1 MAALLVSHAGAR
13 HRSPG
18 ARGLIGWVSVRI
30 LALLLV
36 LPLLAACAPAAP
48 SPPAAAS
55 APAGAAASPT
65 DPWAELVRAAEQEG
79 RLRLLIPP
87 GEARREALQHLQTS
101 YPGVQLELDSMH
113 IRDALSRVLAEREA
127 GIYLYDAMIGAIGA
141 DVFQQW
147 IPRGVLAPL
156 EPSLVLP
163 EVLDDG
169 KWRDGFGGGWVD
181 SGRQHVYGY
190 ASNASTSIT
199 VNRDLIP
206 ERELPNVISFDDL
219 LDPRWKGKIAWDDPR
234 QPGSGVSFAT
244 LIQDR
249 RGEEFLRRLFVE
261 QEIVPTADNRQLAE
275 WVIRGRYPIGFSVS
289 NVHVDAF
296 QREGLG
302 RNLVD
307 VKIRDA
313 GTAATGFGAVSLF
326 SQAPRP
332 RAAALFAN
340 WMLSREGQTKYTAL
354 SLENSRRLDVPP
366 VDPVRALEPGVHY
379 VNPQHEEFAPI
390 RTRTAQ
396 IAREVIR

>member
-1 MAALLVSHAGAR
+1 MAALLDAHAGAR
-13 HRSPG
+13 HRSRQT
-18 ARGLIGWVSVRI
+18 RGLVGGVSVH
-30 LALLLV
+30 LLVLLLV

-48 SPPAAAS
+48 SVPAAAS
-55 APAGAAASPT
+55 AATRATTSLA
-65 DPWAELVRAAEQEG
+65 DPWTELVRAADHEG

-87 GEARREALQHLQTS
+87 GEARREAMQHFQAS

-156 EPSLVLP
+156 EPSVVLP

-169 KWRDGFGGGWVD
+169 KWRDGFAGGWVD
-181 SGRQHVYGY
+181 SGRQHVYGF

-199 VNRDLIP
+199 VNRDVIP
-206 ERELPNVISFDDL
+206 ERDLPNVISFDDL

-244 LIQDR
+244 LIHER
-249 RGEEFLRRLFVE
+249 RGEDFLRRLFVE

-289 NVHVDAF
+289 NVHVEGF

-313 GTAATGFGAVSLF
+313 GTASTGFGSVSLF

-340 WMLSREGQTKYTAL
+340 WLLSREGQTKYTAL

-366 VDPVRALEPGVHY
+366 VDPARALEPGVYY
-379 VNPQHEEFAPI
+379 VNPQLEEFAPI

-396 IAREVIR
+396 IAREVLR